1 MDRQEIFGST
11 RSKVMSRSHHWS
23 GWPGA
28 YCLKCGAEDPMEIA
42 IGENWY
48 DPCEDRWDS
57 EEHRQQC
64 LAANVC
70 SVEGTLRWDVAS
82 KRFKLETVS

>member
-1 MDRQEIFGST
+1 
-11 RSKVMSRSHHWS
+11 MSANSHHWS

-42 IGENWY
+42 LGSNHY
-48 DPCEDRWDS
+48 DPDKDHWDS
-57 EEHRQQC
+57 EEHRQQY

-70 SVEGTLRWDVAS
+70 PVEGVLRWDG
-82 KRFKLETVS
+82 KQFQLEAGP